1 MPELSVDSVLDL
13 LLLSEALVCR
23 WELEK
28 GINCAKLYN
37 SLKNREYI
45 PLLKAPAL
53 SRSKRCHLCA

>member
-13 LLLSEALVCR
+13 LLLAEALVCR

-37 SLKNREYI
+37 SQKNR
-45 PLLKAPAL
+45 
-53 SRSKRCHLCA
+53 